1 MKRILFYLVFVAV
14 IAGCAGSPLGT
25 GWEAEANRDNM
36 LKLNIN
42 MTKAE
47 VISAMGKPYKTE
59 MYEIDGKHVEFW
71 LYLTEGKS
79 INDSRL
85 MDGNFTPLAFESGI
99 LEGWGR
105 NYYENTIKIQS
116 EVKIQ

>member
-1 MKRILFYLVFVAV
+1 MSLEASRMGIIKMKRILFYLVFVAV

-59 MYEIDGKHVEFW
+59 MYEIDGKHVEFL

-79 INDSRL
+79 INDTRL

-99 LEGWGR
+99 LKG
-105 NYYENTIKIQS
+105 
-116 EVKIQ
+116 